1 MMFQGIDSVIIRKM
15 VLFGRIKRHTIEV
28 EIKTDNKTLFST
40 IMAGR
45 VSFHNIILNLT
56 TLVSFHSIG
65 TDYQHMWSA

>member
-45 VSFHNIILNLT
+45 VSFHNIILNLIT
-56 TLVSFHSIG
+56 
-65 TDYQHMWSA
+65 